1 MPKVRAMWRMPLALA
16 YWLGAASSKELADGD
31 DVIFLCH
38 GTPRFVASG
47 LEQQLRYLRR
57 VLNLV
62 PLAEIA
68 TSVAERR
75 PAGCRRRAAII
86 FDDGARN
93 NVSVAYPILRSLGI
107 PATFFVCPGLIE
119 ERKWIWTHEVR
130 ARLRWAAPQLSSEI
144 AGALHAPGEIDA
156 FVQWMKKLPLPE
168 RARVEALLRLATPSF
183 LPTEKEREAFD
194 LAGWHE
200 LRALDPAIVTIGS
213 HSMTHPI
220 LSTLSDAAI
229 EVEMRESRRMLE
241 VKLDRS
247 AEFFSYPNA
256 DVDWRTLAAARRHY
270 RGAVAHSHG
279 VPLDPHLVPS
289 VHLPANVWRLAL
301 ELNRPALASAASPR
315 PLAGM
320 RTPAV

>member
-1 MPKVRAMWRMPLALA
+1 MPKVRAMWRVPLALA

-38 GTPRFVASG
+38 GTPRCLARR

-75 PAGCRRRAAII
+75 PAGCTRRAAII
-86 FDDGARN
+86 FDDGLRS

-130 ARLRWAAPQLSSEI
+130 ARLRWAPPQLCGEI
-144 AGALHAPGEIDA
+144 AAEVDAPGDIDE
-156 FVQWMKKLPLPE
+156 FVQWMKKLALPE
-168 RARVEALLRLATPSF
+168 RARIEARLRQATPLF
-183 LPTEKEREAFD
+183 VPAARDREAFD
-194 LAGWHE
+194 LAGWPE
-200 LRALDPAIVTIGS
+200 LRSLDPAIVTIGS

-220 LSTLSDAAI
+220 LPTLSDAAI
-229 EVEMRESRRMLE
+229 EVELRDSRRMLE
-241 VKLDRS
+241 AKLDRP
-247 AEFFSYPNA
+247 ADLFSYPNK
-256 DVDWRTLAAARRHY
+256 DLDWRTLAGVRRHY
-270 RGAVAHSHG
+270 RAAVAHAAG
-279 VPLDPHLVPS
+279 VSRDPHLLQS
-289 VHLPANVWRLAL
+289 VHLPQGVLRLVWQVNHQG
-301 ELNRPALASAASPR
+301 ETSAGSPR
-315 PLAGM
+315 SVIGA
-320 RTPAV
+320 RTPA